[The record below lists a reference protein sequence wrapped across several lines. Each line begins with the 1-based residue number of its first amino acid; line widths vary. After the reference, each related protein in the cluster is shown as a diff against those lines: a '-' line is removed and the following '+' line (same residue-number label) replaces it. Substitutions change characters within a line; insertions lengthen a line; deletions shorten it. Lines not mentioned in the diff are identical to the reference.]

1 MKRAAFMLFV
11 AWSLLAITVAQPPAG
26 YYNSASSLTGKALQQ
41 ALHDIIDDHTV
52 IPYDNLYNCFLTTDV
67 RPGNIVWDMYSDKP
81 GSTPAYVYTYGT
93 GQECGNYNSE
103 ADCFNR
109 EHSFPKSWFDDAS
122 PMYSDLFHL
131 YPTDGYVNNRRS
143 NYPFGETANPSW
155 TSSNGSMVGPSS
167 WPGYTGIVFEPIDEY
182 KGDFAR
188 TYFYM
193 ATRYYGEDAGWS
205 GSDMTS
211 GAQPKPWALSML
223 LAWHRADAVSTK
235 ETNRNNEVYK
245 YQNNRNP
252 FIDDPQFAEKIWG
265 NLNSL
270 DETVS
275 ASVSLSLYPN
285 PASLYI
291 NIEMPDH
298 DCHGAEIFVFD
309 ARGCLV
315 MTEWL
320 DNGAAQLDVQRL
332 GTGIYFIRISC
343 AREIVTGE
351 FIVDHR

>member
-1 MKRAAFMLFV
+1 MFLTV
-11 AWSLLAITVAQPPAG
+11 WSLLFVTSAQPPAG
-26 YYNSASSLTGKALQQ
+26 YYNSATGLTGKALQQ
-41 ALHDIIDDHTV
+41 ALHDIIDNHTV
-52 IPYDNLYNCFLTTDV
+52 IPYDNLYTCFLTTDV
-67 RPGNIVWDMYSDKP
+67 KPGNIVWDMYSDKP
-81 GSTPAYVYTYGT
+81 GSTPAYLYTYGA

-143 NYPFGETANPSW
+143 NYPFGETASATW
-155 TSSNGSMVGPSS
+155 TSSNGSMVGSSS

-193 ATRYYGEDAGWS
+193 AARYYGEDAGWT

-211 GAQPKPWALSML
+211 GAQPKPWALGML
-223 LAWHRADAVSTK
+223 LAWHRTDAVSTK

-265 NLNSL
+265 TLNAIEETGAGLLSL
-270 DETVS
+270 N
-275 ASVSLSLYPN
+275 LYPN
-285 PASLYI
+285 PAGEYL
-291 NIEMPDH
+291 NIEMPGY
-298 DCHGAEIFVFD
+298 DCPGADIFVFD
-309 ARGCLV
+309 TRGCMV
-315 MTEWL
+315 MVEKL
-320 DNGAAQLDVQRL
+320 DGGVTQIDVQEL
-332 GTGIYFIRISC
+332 ASGIYFIRLSC
-343 AREIVTGE
+343 GRETVTAA
-351 FIVDHR
+351 FIVN